1 MRTIRIGS
9 GAGYSGDRIEPAVEL
24 AEKGDIQYL
33 VFECLG
39 ERTVALA
46 QQARMKNPDSGYD
59 PLLEE
64 RMRAVLPV
72 CASQGIRIVTNM
84 GAANPLA
91 AARKT
96 AEIARS
102 LGLSSLKIAAIVG
115 DDVLDACKERDL
127 PIMEFDGTIKQLGN
141 RLLSANAYL
150 GAEPIAEALSA
161 GADIVITGRA
171 SDPALFLA
179 PMIHAFGWAMDDWNL
194 LGQGTVAG
202 HLLECAG
209 QITGGYFADPGYKD
223 IPDLARL
230 GFPIGE
236 VGEDGGLVITKVKGS
251 GGAVTAQT
259 CKEQLLYEVH
269 DPTQY
274 IQPDVVA
281 DFSQVKVEEIAPNRV
296 RVSGGRGTKRT
307 GTLKVSVGYVD
318 SYIGEGQISYAGPGA
333 LARGRLAL
341 EIVRERLKLTGV
353 AASELW
359 FELIG
364 VDSLHGA
371 NLAAKANEPYEVRVR
386 VTGRTENLREAVR
399 IGNEVET
406 LYTNGPAAGG
416 GAVGVE
422 RFDLVADSDSFA
434 QIFGAA
440 GDAHADLV
448 RLAGARGDLSPVQ
461 RVDADQLE
469 PPVAGG
475 DAGEFQPL
483 ANDFQRQPPPR
494 QCAGAGIGNLALAD
508 IAVDVANRD
517 LQRAG
522 TFCSPSAADPHAVR
536 RDLLDL
542 HLRKIRDHVG
552 LDILRGIVHL
562 VEQLL
567 LAGLRR
573 HRAAGAFDLG
583 DDQAAVF
590 ADFAD
595 RKAEPREIGNVL
607 VAGVGEV
614 AAGDLAGAFKQM
626 SGDGA
631 LPQQVPV
638 IHRPAEGV
646 NHRRQKQRGIGGAP
660 GDHDIGAAGERL
672 RDRLGAEIGIGRQ

>member
-1 MRTIRIGS
+1 MSLVCQRTPALGSRSDKADDGDSVRTIRIGS

-24 AEKGDIQYL
+24 AEKGDLQYL

-46 QQARMKNPDSGYD
+46 QQARMKNPESGYD

-64 RMRAVLPV
+64 RMRAVLPL
-72 CASQGIRIVTNM
+72 CAARGIKVVTNM
-84 GAANPLA
+84 GAAHPVA

-96 AEIARS
+96 AEIAKS

-115 DDVLDACKERDL
+115 DDVLEACKDGDL
-127 PIMEFDGTIKQLGN
+127 AIMEFDGTIKQLGN

-150 GAEPIAEALSA
+150 GAEPIAQALTA

-223 IPDLARL
+223 VAGLARL

-236 VGEDGGLVITKVKGS
+236 VGEDGSLVITKVAGS

-269 DPTQY
+269 DPRRY
-274 IQPDVVA
+274 LQPDVVA
-281 DFSQVKVEEIAPNRV
+281 DFSEVTVEEIAPDRV

-307 GTLKVSVGYVD
+307 DTLKVSVGYVD
-318 SYIGEGQISYAGPGA
+318 SFIGEGQISYAGPGA

-353 AASELW
+353 AASELR
-359 FELIG
+359 FELVG

-371 NLAAKANEPYEVRVR
+371 QISAQSNEPYEVRVR
-386 VTGRTENLREAVR
+386 VAGRTENLREAVR

-416 GAVGVE
+416 GAWKSARDV
-422 RFDLVADSDSFA
+422 VA
-434 QIFGAA
+434 
-440 GDAHADLV
+440 
-448 RLAGARGDLSPVQ
+448 
-461 RVDADQLE
+461 
-469 PPVAGG
+469 VAS
-475 DAGEFQPL
+475 
-483 ANDFQRQPPPR
+483 
-494 QCAGAGIGNLALAD
+494 
-508 IAVDVANRD
+508 V
-517 LQRAG
+517 
-522 TFCSPSAADPHAVR
+522 
-536 RDLLDL
+536 LL
-542 HLRKIRDHVG
+542 
-552 LDILRGIVHL
+552 
-562 VEQLL
+562 
-567 LAGLRR
+567 
-573 HRAAGAFDLG
+573 
-583 DDQAAVF
+583 
-590 ADFAD
+590 
-595 RKAEPREIGNVL
+595 PRELAKPQIQF
-607 VAGVGEV
+607 VG
-614 AAGDLAGAFKQM
+614 
-626 SGDGA
+626 
-631 LPQQVPV
+631 P
-638 IHRPAEGV
+638 
-646 NHRRQKQRGIGGAP
+646 
-660 GDHDIGAAGERL
+660 
-672 RDRLGAEIGIGRQ
+672 

>member
-1 MRTIRIGS
+1 MMQTIRIGS

-24 AEKGDIQYL
+24 AENGDIQYL

-46 QQARMKNPDSGYD
+46 QQARMKTPDSGYD

-64 RMRAVLPV
+64 RMRAVLPL
-72 CASQGIRIVTNM
+72 CASRAIKIVTNM
-84 GAANPLA
+84 GAANSVA

-102 LGLSSLKIAAIVG
+102 LGLASLKIAAVIG

-127 PIMEFDGTIKQLGN
+127 PIMEFEGTIKQLGN

-150 GAEPIAEALSA
+150 GAEPIADALTG

-223 IPDLARL
+223 VLDLARL

-236 VGEDGGLVITKVKGS
+236 VGEDGSLVITKVEGS

-269 DPTQY
+269 DPRRY

-281 DFSQVKVEEIAPNRV
+281 DFSQVKVEEIAPDRV
-296 RVSGGRGTKRT
+296 RISGGRGTERT
-307 GTLKVSVGYVD
+307 ATLKVSVGYVD
-318 SYIGEGQISYAGPGA
+318 SFIGEGQISYAGLGA

-341 EIVRERLKLTGV
+341 AIVRERLTPTGV
-353 AASELW
+353 AASELR

-364 VDSLHGA
+364 VDALHGPQLSA
-371 NLAAKANEPYEVRVR
+371 HANEPYEVRVR
-386 VTGRTENLREAVR
+386 VAGRTENLREAIR

-416 GAVGVE
+416 AFKSARDVVAVASV
-422 RFDLVADSDSFA
+422 
-434 QIFGAA
+434 
-440 GDAHADLV
+440 
-448 RLAGARGDLSPVQ
+448 
-461 RVDADQLE
+461 
-469 PPVAGG
+469 
-475 DAGEFQPL
+475 
-483 ANDFQRQPPPR
+483 
-494 QCAGAGIGNLALAD
+494 
-508 IAVDVANRD
+508 
-517 LQRAG
+517 
-522 TFCSPSAADPHAVR
+522 
-536 RDLLDL
+536 LL
-542 HLRKIRDHVG
+542 
-552 LDILRGIVHL
+552 
-562 VEQLL
+562 
-567 LAGLRR
+567 
-573 HRAAGAFDLG
+573 
-583 DDQAAVF
+583 
-590 ADFAD
+590 
-595 RKAEPREIGNVL
+595 PRELAKPTIRF
-607 VAGVGEV
+607 VG
-614 AAGDLAGAFKQM
+614 A
-626 SGDGA
+626 
-631 LPQQVPV
+631 
-638 IHRPAEGV
+638 
-646 NHRRQKQRGIGGAP
+646 
-660 GDHDIGAAGERL
+660 
-672 RDRLGAEIGIGRQ
+672 

>member
-9 GAGYSGDRIEPAVEL
+9 GAGYSGDRIEPALEL
-24 AEKGDIQYL
+24 AEQGDIQYL

-46 QQARMKNPDSGYD
+46 QQARMKNPDAGYD

-72 CASQGIRIVTNM
+72 CAAKGIKIVTNM
-84 GAANPLA
+84 GAANPVA

-96 AEIARS
+96 AEIAKS
-102 LGLSSLKIAAIVG
+102 LGLSSLKIATIVG
-115 DDVLDACKERDL
+115 DDVLEVCEDGDL
-127 PIMEFDGTIKQLGN
+127 PIMEFDGTVRQLGN

-150 GAEPIAEALSA
+150 GAAPVVEALSS

-223 IPDLARL
+223 VADLARL

-236 VGEDGGLVITKVKGS
+236 VGEEGALVITKVSGS

-269 DPTQY
+269 DPRRY

-281 DFSQVKVEEIAPNRV
+281 DFSHVTVEEIASDRV
-296 RVSGGRGTKRT
+296 RVSGGRGTART
-307 GTLKVSVGYVD
+307 ETLKVSVGYVD

-353 AASELW
+353 AASELR

-364 VDSLHGA
+364 VDALHGA
-371 NLAAKANEPYEVRVR
+371 EVSVGAAEPYEVRVR
-386 VTGRTENLREAVR
+386 VAGRTENLREAVR

-416 GAVGVE
+416 GAFKSARDV
-422 RFDLVADSDSFA
+422 VAVASV
-434 QIFGAA
+434 
-440 GDAHADLV
+440 LLP
-448 RLAGARGDLSPVQ
+448 RELAKP
-461 RVDADQLE
+461 
-469 PPVAGG
+469 
-475 DAGEFQPL
+475 
-483 ANDFQRQPPPR
+483 
-494 QCAGAGIGNLALAD
+494 
-508 IAVDVANRD
+508 
-517 LQRAG
+517 
-522 TFCSPSAADPHAVR
+522 AVR
-536 RDLLDL
+536 F
-542 HLRKIRDHVG
+542 
-552 LDILRGIVHL
+552 
-562 VEQLL
+562 VE
-567 LAGLRR
+567 A
-573 HRAAGAFDLG
+573 
-583 DDQAAVF
+583 
-590 ADFAD
+590 
-595 RKAEPREIGNVL
+595 
-607 VAGVGEV
+607 
-614 AAGDLAGAFKQM
+614 
-626 SGDGA
+626 
-631 LPQQVPV
+631 
-638 IHRPAEGV
+638 
-646 NHRRQKQRGIGGAP
+646 
-660 GDHDIGAAGERL
+660 
-672 RDRLGAEIGIGRQ
+672 